1 MNPTLAPTLSRPG
14 SSPGQPYRDERVEPS
29 GRRRPAWPA
38 AAALLAVLLA
48 GSACAGPAPAP
59 VPPRPVA
66 SPLLLQGA
74 DVAWLQIMISMDGQ
88 LLALLERAE
97 RRGSDAAV
105 RDLAAALRR
114 EHTPELSRLVDLR
127 TRAGLPTEDIHKG
140 HDMPGMVTDAD
151 LAEVDAA
158 AASGFDA
165 LFLTRVREHLD
176 QCVSLAKSEQQAGT
190 EPAVRDAA
198 AAVERE
204 RAAQRAEFDQV
215 AKGRIDVAATGA

>member
-1 MNPTLAPTLSRPG
+1 MAVLS
-14 SSPGQPYRDERVEPS
+14 
-29 GRRRPAWPA
+29 
-38 AAALLAVLLA
+38 AVLLA
-48 GSACAGPAPAP
+48 GAACGQSASPSAPA
-59 VPPRPVA
+59 RPVA

-74 DVAWLQIMISMDGQ
+74 DVAWLQLMISMDGQ
-88 LLALLERAE
+88 MIALLERGE
-97 RRGSDAAV
+97 RRGGDAAV
-105 RDLAAALRR
+105 RELAARLRG
-114 EHTPELSRLVDLR
+114 EHAPELARLVELR
-127 TRAGLPTEDIHKG
+127 TRAGLPTDDPHKG

-190 EPAVRDAA
+190 DPAIRDAA

-204 RAAQRAEFDQV
+204 RAAQRAELDRV
-215 AKGRIDVAATGA
+215 AKQRIDVSATGA